1 MYDDVTQA
9 IKCCGATVAPVIKGK
24 FSEKVYMCVCVCVC
38 VCCVYTY
45 TNVIYLCALYE
56 THRKHYFQG
65 KKIAFSIQKLGN
77 LLSSSQTLCVSSQKR
92 PGYSTKE
99 ACFYTKRRLFLCQK
113 RLVYDSKEAC
123 VYGKGDLLTP

>member
-45 TNVIYLCALYE
+45 TNVMYLCALYE
-56 THRKHYFQG
+56 THRKNYFQG
-65 KKIAFSIQKLGN
+65 IFFAFSIQKLSN
-77 LLSSSQTLCVSSQKR
+77 LLSFCSLQDTHYLITLQVKSSRGLLLQHCASCSLCVI
-92 PGYSTKE
+92 
-99 ACFYTKRRLFLCQK
+99 L
-113 RLVYDSKEAC
+113 
-123 VYGKGDLLTP
+123 